1 MNIENR
7 CKHQRRPIDRSDK
20 QSTLQNYV
28 QYTVL
33 NYYKLLKNFVIFF
46 SLSLGF
52 SKGIGTG
59 DSSGVTS
66 RFDWN
71 GEIFFE
77 EKEARKW

>member
-33 NYYKLLKNFVIFF
+33 NYYKLLKNLVIFF
-46 SLSLGF
+46 SLSLWVPV
-52 SKGIGTG
+52 K
-59 DSSGVTS
+59 
-66 RFDWN
+66 
-71 GEIFFE
+71 
-77 EKEARKW
+77 A